1 MAVFGGFV
9 MKFVRIPVLCA
20 VILLALTSGA
30 WAQFIDCDT
39 LTPSI
44 GDTVYTDPGR
54 SLPGDTLL
62 LPLVMSNSVAM
73 TSFATY
79 MEYDSSI
86 MKPIVVEVDT
96 LFDDV
101 IIGIDTTI
109 VGNDTTVDT
118 QIVFDS
124 AVAVKNQYDFQYA
137 SRYIGPD
144 PDNPDFDE
152 FNPVQVI
159 NEIDF
164 PPSSPTRQRLIV
176 QATGFYD
183 MILEPGTGPVVYIP
197 MVIDSSA
204 EDGTQSVIDFY
215 DETIWIVDF
224 TPGDPFGD
232 TVGNSCLYS
241 QYSDTVGG
249 FGSSVKLH
257 TRQAVHTVDTSQI
270 APTIQS
276 FSANPSSVD
285 ASGDQTTLSWQCSA
299 ADSVRLVDD
308 FGLVDQWYLGN
319 SGSQQVTVRPSNPYT
334 ITAVNRFGAANQ
346 SLTVPIGDDPV
357 NSPPA
362 IVTNPSGTTVEIE
375 QGSSVTYTL
384 TATDADGDGIT
395 LAPSNVLPPNATF
408 GPTNPVVGTS
418 PVVGNFSF
426 TPDINQSGTY
436 NFTFTATDDAV
447 TPASGS
453 VTITVIVNEI
463 ERDRLFTTSADG
475 FAPVG
480 GIAGTEAV
488 FFPINLV
495 SAQDVYG
502 VQFDLIYDESLFDID
517 SIITT
522 ARTADFVV
530 WDNIGQTP
538 GEVRIITF
546 GMANELVQQAES
558 SEILYVV
565 MSIDD
570 DATPGDYEFR
580 IEEGWES
587 VDPDPSVPSLE
598 LLVDNGVMQ
607 VDRPGDV
614 NLDKLVN
621 VADLVNIVGYIIGD
635 YGFDTRQFNVA
646 DVTTDVLIDVFDLV
660 AVINLIYEVD
670 VVPAPGSEYT
680 GGYARIQLDHSDL
693 TYGAND
699 VLTVRS
705 ELPTDIAGAQLEL
718 AYDPNKVIMG
728 APELAQDADGMTL
741 RYRDNGQGKLL
752 MLMHFTNPASGDQ
765 LIHAGDADLVK
776 IPIQSRAELEAGDST
791 AMKLSKALLSTST
804 ASAVAV
810 DGMGATVPNSF
821 TLYQNYP
828 NPFNPTTT
836 IEFEIAG
843 SQPAEVSLDIF
854 NVLGQRVRNL
864 MEDTRLPGLHQV
876 DWDATSDDGDKVAT
890 GVYFYRLQVGDQSEA
905 KKMLLLK

>member
-1 MAVFGGFV
+1 

-44 GDTVYTDPGR
+44 GDTVYTVPGT
-54 SLPGDTLL
+54 SLPGDTLR
-62 LPLVMSNSVAM
+62 LPLHITNTRALA
-73 TSFATY
+73 SFQAY
-79 MEYDSSI
+79 LEFDSTI
-86 MKPIVVEVDT
+86 LRPIVLEVDT

-101 IIGIDTTI
+101 ITGIDTTI
-109 VGNDTTVDT
+109 VGSDTTIDT

-124 AVAVKNQYDFQYA
+124 AVAVVNQYDFDYA
-137 SRYIGPD
+137 PRYD
-144 PDNPDFDE
+144 TTAE
-152 FNPVQVI
+152 VNPVQVI
-159 NEIDF
+159 SEIDF
-164 PPSSPTRQRLIV
+164 PATQANRQRIV
-176 QATGFYD
+176 ISAQGLNSGMA
-183 MILEPGTGPVVYIP
+183 LSPGSGPAVFVP
-197 MVIDSSA
+197 MVVNETA
-204 EDGTQSVIDFY
+204 TDGTQSIINFY
-215 DETIWIVDF
+215 DETIWIVNF

-241 QYSDTVGG
+241 QYSDTSGAL
-249 FGSSVKLH
+249 GSSVKFH
-257 TRQAVHTVDTSQI
+257 TRQAVHEVDTAQVV
-270 APTIQS
+270 PTIQS
-276 FSANPSSVD
+276 FTANPSSVD
-285 ASGDQTTLSWQCSA
+285 VSGDQTTLSWQCTS
-299 ADSVRLVDD
+299 ADSVRLTDD
-308 FGLVDQWYLGN
+308 FGLIDQWYPGN
-319 SGSQQVTVRPSNPYT
+319 SGSEVVTVRQSNPFT

-346 SLTVPIGDDPV
+346 SLTVPIGDEPV
-357 NSPPA
+357 NNPPA
-362 IVTNPSGTTVEIE
+362 IVTDPSGTTVEIE
-375 QGSSVTYTL
+375 QGGSVTYTL

-436 NFTFTATDDAV
+436 NFTFTATDDAA

-453 VTITVIVNEI
+453 VTITVIVKEI

-670 VVPAPGSEYT
+670 VV
-680 GGYARIQLDHSDL
+680 
-693 TYGAND
+693 
-699 VLTVRS
+699 
-705 ELPTDIAGAQLEL
+705 
-718 AYDPNKVIMG
+718 
-728 APELAQDADGMTL
+728 
-741 RYRDNGQGKLL
+741 
-752 MLMHFTNPASGDQ
+752 
-765 LIHAGDADLVK
+765 
-776 IPIQSRAELEAGDST
+776 
-791 AMKLSKALLSTST
+791 
-804 ASAVAV
+804 
-810 DGMGATVPNSF
+810 
-821 TLYQNYP
+821 
-828 NPFNPTTT
+828 
-836 IEFEIAG
+836 
-843 SQPAEVSLDIF
+843 
-854 NVLGQRVRNL
+854 
-864 MEDTRLPGLHQV
+864 
-876 DWDATSDDGDKVAT
+876 
-890 GVYFYRLQVGDQSEA
+890 
-905 KKMLLLK
+905 